1 MIFDSLANAK
11 QYKGLCDGID
21 RVLEE
26 AKKYNAENFPSEK
39 LCLDGD
45 DIFLLFGNYET
56 HNVSEAVIEAHKKYI
71 DVMCMIEGEEI
82 IYVKQTDS
90 IKNITK
96 EYDAEIDA
104 LLGDLDDDCT
114 AIRLTTGSFVALF
127 PQDAHSP
134 ACVVKEPTNVKKIIG
149 KVRIK

>member
-11 QYKGLCDGID
+11 QYKGLCEGID

-26 AKKYNAENFPSEK
+26 VKKYNSENFPSEK

-56 HNVSEAVIEAHKKYI
+56 HDRKEAVIEAHRQYI
-71 DVMCMIEGEEI
+71 DVMCMIDGEEI
-82 IYVKQTDS
+82 IYVKQTDD
-90 IKNITK
+90 IQNITK
-96 EYDAEIDA
+96 PYDAEIDA
-104 LLGDLDDDCT
+104 LLGDLDDDCS
-114 AIRLTTGSFVALF
+114 AIRLTKGNFVALF

-134 ACVVKEPTNVKKIIG
+134 ACVVKEPINVKKIIG

>member
-1 MIFDSLANAK
+1 
-11 QYKGLCDGID
+11 
-21 RVLEE
+21 
-26 AKKYNAENFPSEK
+26 
-39 LCLDGD
+39 
-45 DIFLLFGNYET
+45 
-56 HNVSEAVIEAHKKYI
+56 
-71 DVMCMIEGEEI
+71 MCMIDGEEI

-104 LLGDLDDDCT
+104 LLGDLDDDCS
-114 AIRLTTGSFVALF
+114 AIRLTKGNFVALF

-134 ACVVKEPTNVKKIIG
+134 ACVVKEPINVKKIIG